1 MLMSKKILLLGL
13 TALLAVTVIMAVRV
27 LAQETMAESE
37 DVTLDE
43 NVTATDLGVSE
54 PTDGLFGF
62 LKNIAG
68 NVRYALTFDLVK
80 KTELKLEHA
89 NTALLKAEQA
99 LAENPQS
106 LKAQE
111 KYKKYLQKYEE
122 RMNQLQ
128 AKIENIQEKAA
139 DNPRVERLLNRL
151 TDNALKQQ
159 RLMDKVGGYLT
170 DDQKTALQEKRE
182 TALTTVGEAL
192 KKLDEADRLP
202 ARLENIMENQQGSSL
217 IHLKSLEVINKLKNR
232 LPAEAAQGLENAA
245 ANILKKINQTATA
258 MDPAE
263 RQERF
268 KAYFE
273 NSNSD
278 LLSQVEIL
286 QQLEGA
292 PADLASLRQLKSK
305 MQEIKNDEVEKMD
318 RIIESAESV
327 EARIKNLERIRNVAD
342 PKTKILLKQIEQKFV
357 SPEAADNTPLK
368 SEDLKEAYREKP
380 DGDAKEMRSDNNEN
394 SQVRIN
400 RTDETD
406 GDLKPETSAETRAM
420 EVRNPKIIDDE
431 KMPKAKKLPRV
442 KIDDILDNNRPAP
455 DLPEKPMAN

>member
-106 LKAQE
+106 LKAQK
-111 KYKKYLQKYEE
+111 KYQKYLQKYEE

-128 AKIENIQEKAA
+128 AKIENIQEKA
-139 DNPRVERLLNRL
+139 
-151 TDNALKQQ
+151 
-159 RLMDKVGGYLT
+159 
-170 DDQKTALQEKRE
+170 ALQEKRE

-305 MQEIKNDEVEKMD
+305 MREIKNDEVEKMD

-431 KMPKAKKLPRV
+431 KMPEAKKLPRV
-442 KIDDILDNNRPAP
+442 KIDDILDNNRP
-455 DLPEKPMAN
+455 